1 MLVEVL
7 SVSFRESLVC
17 SIDLTS
23 FRGMESTMVVE
34 SSPLVKNIISLL
46 KIILRFCQCLCEY
59 SYQKQAL
66 ATTFRFH
73 SIKNMKPMGSKQ
85 KHSPIQPQQTELN
98 FEYYVLWFRESRMFI
113 FQRILITR
121 VTASGPF
128 SGRYSRKRCCHLA
141 MVFVLLPL
149 SIFRC
154 SA

>member
-73 SIKNMKPMGSKQ
+73 SIKKYETHGQQTEALTHSTPANRAQLRILCPLAQEEPSVYLPTHPHHARYCFGSFLR
-85 KHSPIQPQQTELN
+85 PIQPKT
-98 FEYYVLWFRESRMFI
+98 
-113 FQRILITR
+113 
-121 VTASGPF
+121 
-128 SGRYSRKRCCHLA
+128 
-141 MVFVLLPL
+141 LLPSLKWFL
-149 SIFRC
+149 SVNF
-154 SA
+154 